1 MKSGSK
7 ICINH
12 TMSFI
17 KRSHSLRAFI
27 TSLCLS
33 LCLFPCLAW
42 GENEEET
49 LALFNAFQESSSTA
63 SRAPKPLSQTAE
75 NITVVTAKEIEQL
88 NAHTLADVL
97 ATVPGLQTWHL
108 GGPGSVVFTYI
119 QSSSNAHVLVLV
131 DGVALNTL
139 GENSSEVSMVPARLI
154 ERVEIVK
161 GAASSTWGQA
171 LGGVINVITKSPNRE
186 RVISGSASASIGERT
201 TADTSVELS
210 GNIDRLGYYLSGGYL
225 GSNGLLP
232 QISTYSNSAY
242 AKLTYDLP
250 DQSQLW
256 GSFRFSK
263 FNRVD
268 SFVTDPAFDFTQRE
282 ETQHLYA
289 TLVYH
294 RKLTEKLELEL
305 NARHASRDVD
315 NYFNI
320 ISDGSLLQTVIG
332 NERVTGGGA
341 KLVWR
346 EKNNLLVAG
355 GDYEH
360 AEIKNND
367 AMIALDLLNRKVD
380 RWGIYLNDTLTLGPV
395 AVTPGVRF
403 DHTVTSGDQFSSSLG
418 ATWQLTDSTLLRG
431 YTARG
436 YSLPYI
442 LLENRPSEKVWTSQ
456 IGVESTAVPY
466 LWLKGTL
473 FRNETWNIGG
483 TQERRIALGT
493 ELEART
499 TPIYNTSLAAGW
511 TYTDTYRTSDGSTV
525 YGAPRNT
532 LQLALRYDDQKFRG
546 VLTGR
551 HILWNQDPTWLPAAR
566 YYGLIWDLHLG
577 ATLLKKED
585 RSLELFFSGRNLFNG
600 SQTLDGLFP
609 TTGRWFEGGMRV
621 RF

>member
-1 MKSGSK
+1 
-7 ICINH
+7 
-12 TMSFI
+12 MSFI
-17 KRSHSLRAFI
+17 KLSHSLRALLTALF
-27 TSLCLS
+27 LAF
-33 LCLFPCLAW
+33 CLFPCLAW
-42 GENEEET
+42 GEDDEET
-49 LALFNAFQESSSTA
+49 LGLFNAFQEQSSTA

-75 NITVVTAKEIEQL
+75 NVTVVTAKEIEQL

-97 ATVPGLQTWHL
+97 ATIPGLQTWHW
-108 GGPGSVVFTYI
+108 GGPGSPVFTYI
-119 QSSSNAHVLVLV
+119 QSSASPHVLVLV

-139 GENSSEVSMVPARLI
+139 GENSSEVSMVPARII
-154 ERVEIVK
+154 ERIEIVK
-161 GAASSTWGQA
+161 GAASSAWGQA
-171 LGGVINVITKSPNRE
+171 LGGVINVITKAPNRE
-186 RVISGSASASIGERT
+186 QAISGSASASIGERT
-201 TADTSVELS
+201 TADTSAELS
-210 GNIDRLGYYLSGGYL
+210 GSIDKLGYYLSSGYL

-232 QISTYSNSAY
+232 QITTHSNTTY

-250 DQSQLW
+250 GQGQLW
-256 GSFRFSK
+256 GTFRFSN

-268 SFVTDPAFDFTQRE
+268 SFVPDPAFDFTQRE
-282 ETQHLYA
+282 EAQQLYA
-289 TLVYH
+289 TLGYR
-294 RKLTEKLELEL
+294 RKLTEQLELEL
-305 NARHASRDVD
+305 NARHVSRDVT
-315 NYFNI
+315 NFFNLV
-320 ISDGSLLQTVIG
+320 SDGSLSQTVIAK
-332 NERVTGGGA
+332 ERVTGGNV

-346 EKNNLLVAG
+346 GANNLLVAG

-360 AEIKNND
+360 AKLKSTD
-367 AMIALDLLNRKVD
+367 AIIATDLLNRTVD

-403 DHTVTSGDQFSSSLG
+403 DHTVTSGNQLSPSLG

-442 LLENRPSEKVWTSQ
+442 LLENRSSEKIWTSQ
-456 IGVESTAVPY
+456 IGVESTAVPN

-473 FRNETWNIGG
+473 FRNEIWNIGD

-499 TPIYNTSLAAGW
+499 TPTWNTSLGAGW

-532 LQLALRYDDQKFRG
+532 LQLALRYDDQKYRG

-551 HILWNQDPTWLPAAR
+551 HIWWNSDPSFLPTAH

-577 ATLLKKED
+577 ATLLKKENS
-585 RSLELFFSGRNLFNG
+585 SLELFFSGHNLFNG
-600 SQTLDGLFP
+600 SQTLDGLIP
-609 TTGRWFEGGMRV
+609 NTGRWFEGGMRV